1 VVILTLETSMGE
13 LPSQWR
19 LEPVARS
26 FIESL
31 DVAGVAPIHA
41 LPPREARA
49 MLVELQA
56 GPIGRPNAR
65 VENVTFPLGPG
76 GFARACIVRPLAGGD
91 SLPAVMYFHGGGWV
105 LGDVHTHER
114 LIREISVG
122 TRAAVVF
129 VEMSRAPEAQY
140 PVAIEEA
147 YGATRYVAD
156 YGASLNV
163 DGSRLAVAGDGTGG
177 NVAAAVTLM
186 AKERRGPKITLQ
198 VLLYPVTDSN
208 FASGSY
214 TAFRDG
220 PWLTQQTMKWFWDA
234 YLPNAASRALVTA
247 SPLKATLDQ
256 LWGLPE
262 ALVITAENDV
272 LREEGEAYACKLAAA
287 GARVTAT
294 RYIGTIHD
302 FVMLNALADSPP
314 TRGAIEQITARLR
327 TALE

>member
-1 VVILTLETSMGE
+1 MVV
-13 LPSQWR
+13 LPSRWS
-19 LEPVARS
+19 LEPAAQS

-31 DVAGVAPIHA
+31 RLAGVAPIHT
-41 LPPREARA
+41 LTPHEARA
-49 MLVELQA
+49 MLAELQS
-56 GPIGRPNAR
+56 GPVGRPNAR
-65 VENVTFPLGPG
+65 VENVTLPLGAG
-76 GFARACIVRPLAGGD
+76 GFVRACIVRPPAGGD
-91 SLPAVMYFHGGGWV
+91 SLPALLYFHGGGWV
-105 LGDVHTHER
+105 LGDMHTHER

-122 TRAAVVF
+122 ARTAVIF
-129 VEMSRAPEAQY
+129 VEMQRAPEAQY

-147 YGATRYVAD
+147 YGAARYVSE

-198 VLLYPVTDSN
+198 VLLYPVTDAN
-208 FASGSY
+208 FVNESY
-214 TAFRDG
+214 TAFGDG
-220 PWLTQQTMKWFWDA
+220 PWLNQQTMKWYWDA
-234 YLPNAASRALVTA
+234 YMPDEMSRAQVTA
-247 SPLKATLDQ
+247 SPLKATVDQ
-256 LWGLPE
+256 LRGLPE

-272 LREEGEAYACKLAAA
+272 AREEGEAYARKLAAA

-302 FVMLNALADSPP
+302 FLMLNALADSAP

-327 TALE
+327 TCLE